1 MAFRSRIVSTS
12 LIKVSRCFILTGYR
26 ITTADKH
33 HLLSQKH
40 SRARNTITVDGKTQA
55 FSHCGYGWIARYLD
69 GKDITYVL
77 GDASK
82 AYVPFDQS
90 AGDWINALT
99 NAGVYTSEHGFILT
113 PEDNPQVKLFR
124 RHLILLRPNILVVY
138 DELEA
143 DKDVTWTFQLNGLE
157 RSHMK
162 LFPDECLL
170 TADTDNCD
178 AQVKVLG
185 SAPLVASLADT
196 SYVKPFDWLNPQRG
210 RPAIVFEKQQF
221 HSKFENR
228 EKCKKMRF
236 LRYSDRWD
244 EYYAFC
250 ESGSGYRGY
259 NHPWKLSYQRTTGC
273 RQGSLS

>member
-1 MAFRSRIVSTS
+1 MNTDVMNADTNLFVSFRSSPFGVGSHGLAEQNS
-12 LIKVSRCFILTGYR
+12 FNLSYKGKPVFYPTGYR

-196 SYVKPFDWLNPQRG
+196 SYVKPFDWPSGDVLRLCLRNSNFT
-210 RPAIVFEKQQF
+210 VS
-221 HSKFENR
+221 SK
-228 EKCKKMRF
+228 
-236 LRYSDRWD
+236 
-244 EYYAFC
+244 
-250 ESGSGYRGY
+250 
-259 NHPWKLSYQRTTGC
+259 TGINVRRC
-273 RQGSLS
+273 VSWQLFR